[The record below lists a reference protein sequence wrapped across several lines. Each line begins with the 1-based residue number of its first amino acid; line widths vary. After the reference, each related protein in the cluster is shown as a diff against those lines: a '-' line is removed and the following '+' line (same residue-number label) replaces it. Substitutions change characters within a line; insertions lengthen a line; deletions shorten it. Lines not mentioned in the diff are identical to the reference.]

1 MKKGLIIV
9 LIIIALVILVSL
21 RQHKKT
27 DAPATNNAYSNLSYQ
42 VEGQDILLNN
52 GVAITDIVAGS
63 ESKTTTRVFGNEVM
77 ADVNSDGMEDAAF
90 ILTSDGGGTGTFY
103 YVAVALKTATGYTGT
118 NAVFI
123 GDRIAPQTTEFQ
135 NGFIVVNYADRGA
148 GEPMSAPATIGV
160 SKTYTI
166 DNGVLIEIIQD
177 VETE

>member
-77 ADVNSDGMEDAAF
+77 ADINNDGMEDVAF

-103 YVAVALKTATGYTGT
+103 YVVAALKTATGYTGT

-123 GDRIAPQTTEFQ
+123 GDRIAPQTTEFH
-135 NGFIVVNYADRGA
+135 NGFIVVNYADRGI
-148 GEPMSAPATIGV
+148 GEPMTAPATIGV
-160 SKTYTI
+160 SKTYTV
-166 DNGVLIEIIQD
+166 DNGVLLEIIQD
-177 VETE
+177 TETE